1 MDGVF
6 CCESSAVIYVGCGK
20 CFFSSLFPLTT
31 KLEITNEYTE
41 SYSKALN
48 AQPLCFT
55 SQGKEIIE
63 FYLNELE
70 DEGITHVPR
79 WTPSSVSLPLPRPT
93 SLSTSPP
100 ALPKLAMAPAVS
112 VPQPSDAKDG
122 ASQDAKQD
130 SGALQADSLTE
141 ILAGTPE
148 GLFTSTETALSAE
161 YSWCCLDNQ

>member
-20 CFFSSLFPLTT
+20 CFFSSLFPLPDNQVRNN
-31 KLEITNEYTE
+31 KYTE
-41 SYSKALN
+41 SYTKASN

-70 DEGITHVPR
+70 DEGITRVPR

-100 ALPKLAMAPAVS
+100 VLPKLAMAPAVS
-112 VPQPSDAKDG
+112 VPQPSDAKDS
-122 ASQDAKQD
+122 ASQDTKQD

-148 GLFTSTETALSAE
+148 GLSTSTETSQQNTAGVV
-161 YSWCCLDNQ
+161 

>member
-1 MDGVF
+1 MN
-6 CCESSAVIYVGCGK
+6 IQ
-20 CFFSSLFPLTT
+20 SLTP
-31 KLEITNEYTE
+31 
-41 SYSKALN
+41 N
-48 AQPLCFT
+48 AS

-100 ALPKLAMAPAVS
+100 TLPKLATAPAVS
-112 VPQPSDAKDG
+112 LPQPTDAKDG
-122 ASQDAKQD
+122 PSQDAKQD
-130 SGALQADSLTE
+130 SGALQADGLTE

-148 GLFTSTETALSAE
+148 GLFASAETAPSAD
-161 YSWCCLDNQ
+161 YSLCCVVKAVPHFFSNVGNAY